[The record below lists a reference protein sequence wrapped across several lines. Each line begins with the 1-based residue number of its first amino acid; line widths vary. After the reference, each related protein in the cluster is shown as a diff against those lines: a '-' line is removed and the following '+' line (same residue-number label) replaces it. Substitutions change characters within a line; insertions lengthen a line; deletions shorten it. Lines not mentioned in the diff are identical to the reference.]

1 MWNLFVMKRL
11 TGGGGMVLLRYLILF
26 HLGLMYVYIFYF
38 ISYPVL
44 LKDFFYIHI
53 ILVLQNIS
61 FYFSLNT
68 LKIVICF
75 YILFLSH
82 EWWSY
87 LIRISKTSAIYLKL
101 DLPVITPHKFS
112 LSHIGSPNPKE
123 ESGWASATIIRPH
136 PIPLPALNFI
146 AYPL

>member
-1 MWNLFVMKRL
+1 MKRL

-26 HLGLMYVYIFYF
+26 HLVLMYVYIFYF

-44 LKDFFYIHI
+44 LKDFFFYIHI

-101 DLPVITPHKFS
+101 DLPVLTPHKFS